1 MIVEAVRDALNP
13 SGPIRP
19 VGIVAISG
27 GPDSVALAAATRSL
41 LEAGLL
47 REVHLAHLNHGL
59 RGAESDADE
68 RFVRDLAEA
77 WKLPIVV
84 EHRNITGPGIEEN
97 ARRIRYDW
105 LAEVARQRS
114 ADWIATGHNADDQA
128 ETVLHHILRGTGLAG
143 LGGIAPDRPLDNGV
157 RLIRPLLSVTRAE
170 ILAYLAAEK
179 IEFRVDSSNA
189 DVRFTRNRIRHELLP
204 MLTRDYNPALA
215 DVLRRLARQAD
226 DWHRAI
232 ASRAA
237 LLLAEIERPPAGT
250 MVVLARA
257 PLSELEPLWIRE
269 IARTVWRRENWPQ
282 GAMTFDDWDRVVLLA
297 RGQLS
302 RHDFPDGV
310 RGNVTPH
317 VVQMWRESGGDR

>member
-1 MIVEAVRDALNP
+1 
-13 SGPIRP
+13 
-19 VGIVAISG
+19 
-27 GPDSVALAAATRSL
+27 
-41 LEAGLL
+41 
-47 REVHLAHLNHGL
+47 VHLAHLNHGL

-68 RFVRDLAEA
+68 RFVRDLADA

-84 EHRNITGPGIEEN
+84 ERREIAGPGIEEN

-105 LAEVARQRS
+105 LAEVARRRS

-143 LGGIAPDRPLDNGV
+143 LVGISANRPLERGV
-157 RLIRPLLSVTRAE
+157 RLVRPLLSVTRAE
-170 ILAYLAAEK
+170 ILAYLASEK

-226 DWHRAI
+226 DWHSAI

-237 LLLAEIERPPAGT
+237 ELLAEIEQPPAGT
-250 MVVLARA
+250 MVVLARS
-257 PLSELEPLWIRE
+257 PLADLKPLWIRE
-269 IARTVWRRENWPQ
+269 IARAVWRRENWPQ
-282 GAMTFDDWDRVVLLA
+282 GAMTFDDWDRVVSVA
-297 RGQLS
+297 RGNLA

-310 RGNVTPH
+310 RANATRH
-317 VVQMWRESGGDR
+317 VVQMWREPGGDR